1 MGNQAQNKKKHF
13 HLFQIPMLKKPDFNV
28 KLKLLIH
35 FNFSQFHEHIFKS
48 SCSQIFFKLCALK
61 NFAILKIEKRLQ
73 HRCFPVTSSH

>member
-48 SCSQIFFKLCALK
+48 SCRRYSSNYVL
-61 NFAILKIEKRLQ
+61 LKILQYSELKRDSNTGVFQ
-73 HRCFPVTSSH
+73 